1 MGICI
6 ICWFTV
12 LKKRIEKFS
21 SNNIFIESKKIKNRI
36 STMVICTNKKN
47 QELKTK
53 FYDQKLFQNRV
64 AKPD

>member
-36 STMVICTNKKN
+36 STMVI
-47 QELKTK
+47 
-53 FYDQKLFQNRV
+53 
-64 AKPD
+64 